1 VSGTAA
7 DRDWVLRVPIGSHV
21 GDWEI
26 TEPVAAGN
34 FGSVYAARH
43 VGTGDQAALKFMATG
58 PMGQRQYRDIRE
70 LAEREI
76 AFSRHAQ
83 HDHLVS
89 ILDSF
94 AASAPDTPF
103 DGAIVL
109 VMERAEQSL
118 QDLLDGTAVPDAARL
133 IVEIC
138 AGLAYLH
145 QAGWVHG
152 DLKPSNV
159 LIRADG
165 SACLADFGLVTRV
178 EGTHGYGV
186 PLGSTDY
193 TPPER
198 AGDRLG
204 ERGLQIRPSA
214 DVWALG
220 VTAHQILTGGVF
232 PFPGPTPGARAA
244 AGQEYASGR
253 APLRVHP
260 DVGEGW
266 RELITR
272 CLSPDHTRRPAAADL
287 LAQARSAAE
296 PTRRRRSRRTWVL
309 ALAAAPVLALGTAG
323 VVWAAA
329 ERSEHPAP
337 QPSRI
342 GAPLL
347 VYNAEAPCR
356 ENPQRMRTCSM
367 GLALD
372 PRKPY
377 AAGNVS
383 QHRVWNGDQLVADCV
398 LYNGQAVAD
407 EYGVTGT
414 TWYRVA
420 TDVDQDGHAWLP
432 AVRTQS
438 DAKALPICPD

>member
-1 VSGTAA
+1 MSGTAA
-7 DRDWVLRVPIGSHV
+7 DRDWVLRVPIGARV

-26 TEPVAAGN
+26 TEPLAAGN

-43 VGTGDQAALKFMATG
+43 TATGDEAALKFMATG
-58 PMGQRQYRDIRE
+58 PMGQRQYRDIME

-76 AFSRHAQ
+76 AFSRHAE
-83 HDHLVS
+83 HDHV
-89 ILDSF
+89 IAMLDSF
-94 AASAPDTPF
+94 AASAPDTAF

-109 VMERAEQSL
+109 VMERAERSL
-118 QDLLDGTAVPDAARL
+118 QDLLTDTTPVPDPARL
-133 IVEIC
+133 VAGIC

-159 LIRADG
+159 LLRRDG
-165 SACLADFGLVTRV
+165 TACLADFGLVTRV

-198 AGDRLG
+198 ADDRLG
-204 ERGLQIRPSA
+204 ERGLRIRPSA

-220 VTAHQILTGGVF
+220 VTAHQILTGGAY
-232 PFPGPTPGARAA
+232 PFPGATPGARAA
-244 AGQEYASGR
+244 AAQEYAAGR
-253 APLRVHP
+253 APLRVHA
-260 DVGEGW
+260 DLDDRW
-266 RELITR
+266 REFITR
-272 CLSPDHTRRPAAADL
+272 CLNPEHTRRPAAADL
-287 LAQARSAAE
+287 LTQAAA
-296 PTRRRRSRRTWVL
+296 PTRRRRLRRAWL
-309 ALAAAPVLALGTAG
+309 LAPVLVLAATAAAVWGLHDRPPAG
-323 VVWAAA
+323 VELV
-329 ERSEHPAP
+329 
-337 QPSRI
+337 
-342 GAPLL
+342 

-356 ENPQRMRTCSM
+356 ENPQRVRTCSM

-383 QHRVWNGDQLVADCV
+383 QHRVWHGDRLSADCV
-398 LYNGQAVAD
+398 LFNGEVVAD
-407 EYGVTGT
+407 EYGVSAR

-438 DAKALPICPD
+438 DAKTLPTCPD

>member
-1 VSGTAA
+1 MSGTAA
-7 DRDWVLRVPIGSHV
+7 DRDWVLRVPIGTRL

-26 TEPVAAGN
+26 TEPLAAGN

-43 VGTGDQAALKFMATG
+43 TGTGDEAALKFMATG
-58 PMGQRQYRDIRE
+58 PMGQRQYRDIME

-76 AFSRHAQ
+76 AFSRHAE
-83 HDHLVS
+83 HDHV
-89 ILDSF
+89 IAMLDSF

-109 VMERAEQSL
+109 VMERAERSL

-133 IVEIC
+133 VAEIC

-159 LIRADG
+159 LIRRDG

-186 PLGSTDY
+186 PMGSTDY

-198 AGDRLG
+198 ADDRLG
-204 ERGLQIRPSA
+204 ERGLRIRPSA

-220 VTAHQILTGGVF
+220 VTAHQILTGGAF

-244 AGQEYASGR
+244 AAQEYAAGR
-253 APLRVHP
+253 APLRLHA
-260 DVGEGW
+260 DLDEGW

-272 CLSPDHTRRPAAADL
+272 CLNPDHTRRPAAADL
-287 LAQARSAAE
+287 PARAVSPA
-296 PTRRRRSRRTWVL
+296 RRRRLRKAWLL
-309 ALAAAPVLALGTAG
+309 APLLAVATAGG
-323 VVWAAA
+323 VVWGLQRPTHAGV
-329 ERSEHPAP
+329 E
-337 QPSRI
+337 
-342 GAPLL
+342 LV

-356 ENPQRMRTCSM
+356 ENPQRVRTCSM

-383 QHRVWNGDQLVADCV
+383 QHRVWQGDRLSADCV
-398 LYNGQAVAD
+398 LFNGEVVAD
-407 EYGVTGT
+407 EYGVSAR

-420 TDVDQDGHAWLP
+420 TDVDKDGHAWLP

-438 DAKALPICPD
+438 DARALPTCPS